1 MKRSWA
7 QLSQLS
13 GDIYIPQDFERTA
26 YRLVTEQ
33 VLYSSDRMSKNAYH
47 LVETYLNDFAAA
59 LEPLGIRLERN
70 AHYRYV
76 VALPTHGEGT
86 AVSLEQTLLMLV
98 LRHRYDAAM
107 RQGLIE
113 DHGEVI
119 VELPDLQEAYQ
130 ALTGRPMPEL
140 GPLRDTLRMLRRWSV
155 CKTAECE
162 PDDPQPFRI
171 LVRPAI
177 VEIVGAQWLQ
187 RLDQHNRDD
196 DDSDDEDVAETGT
209 AEVSPEDSVTD
220 DSAETAIA
228 GTEID
233 GTEISATDMMSSDDV
248 SA

>member
-1 MKRSWA
+1 MKRSWTT
-7 QLSQLS
+7 LSQLS
-13 GDIYIPQDFERTA
+13 GGTYTTQHFERTA

-33 VLYSSDRMSKNAYH
+33 VLYSSDRNSRIDYH
-47 LVETYLNDFAAA
+47 LVETYFADFAAV

-76 VALPTHGEGT
+76 VALPAHGEGT
-86 AVSLEQTLLMLV
+86 AVSLEQTLLILV
-98 LRHRYDAAM
+98 LRQRYDAAM
-107 RQGLIE
+107 RQGQIE

-119 VELPDLQEAYQ
+119 VDLPDLQETYQ

-140 GPLRDTLRMLRRWSV
+140 GPLRDALRMLRRWSV
-155 CKTAECE
+155 CKTIECE

-196 DDSDDEDVAETGT
+196 GDDDRADRDDAADDVIVNDVVANDTL
-209 AEVSPEDSVTD
+209 DTD
-220 DSAETAIA
+220 DASA
-228 GTEID
+228 
-233 GTEISATDMMSSDDV
+233 
-248 SA
+248 

>member
-7 QLSQLS
+7 HLSQLS
-13 GDIYIPQDFERTA
+13 GDLYITQDFERAA

-47 LVETYLNDFAAA
+47 LVETYFNDFAAA

-76 VALPTHGEGT
+76 VALPTHGEG
-86 AVSLEQTLLMLV
+86 AVVTLEQTLLMLV
-98 LRHRYDAAM
+98 LRHRYDVAM
-107 RQGLIE
+107 RQGQIE
-113 DHGEVI
+113 DLGEVM
-119 VELPDLQEAYQ
+119 VDLPELQEAYQ
-130 ALTGRPMPEL
+130 SLTGRPMPEL

-155 CKTAECE
+155 CKTVECE
-162 PDDPQPFRI
+162 ADDPQPFRI

-187 RLDQHNRDD
+187 RLDQHNCGDD
-196 DDSDDEDVAETGT
+196 DGEDGNDDTT
-209 AEVSPEDSVTD
+209 TD
-220 DSAETAIA
+220 
-228 GTEID
+228 
-233 GTEISATDMMSSDDV
+233 ATDMTDTDDV

>member
-7 QLSQLS
+7 TLGQLS
-13 GDIYIPQDFERTA
+13 GGAYIAQDFERAA

-33 VLYSSDRMSKNAYH
+33 VLYSSDRNSRIAYH
-47 LVETYLNDFAAA
+47 LIETYFADFAGA

-76 VALPTHGEGT
+76 VALPAHGEGT

-107 RQGLIE
+107 RQGQIE

-119 VELPDLQEAYQ
+119 VELPELQEAYQ
-130 ALTGRPMPEL
+130 ALTARPMPEL
-140 GPLRDTLRMLRRWSV
+140 GTLRDALRTLRRWSV
-155 CKTAECE
+155 CKTVECE

-187 RLDQHNRDD
+187 RLDQHNRGE
-196 DDSDDEDVAETGT
+196 DEN
-209 AEVSPEDSVTD
+209 EDRD
-220 DSAETAIA
+220 AA
-228 GTEID
+228 D
-233 GTEISATDMMSSDDV
+233 GAPHEATDTDTTDSDDV

>member
-7 QLSQLS
+7 HLSQLS
-13 GDIYIPQDFERTA
+13 GDLYIPQDFERAA

-47 LVETYLNDFAAA
+47 LVESYFSDFSAA

-86 AVSLEQTLLMLV
+86 AVSLEQTLLILV
-98 LRHRYDAAM
+98 LRHRYDVAM
-107 RQGLIE
+107 RQGQIE
-113 DHGEVI
+113 DQGEVI

-155 CKTAECE
+155 CKTVECE

-196 DDSDDEDVAETGT
+196 D
-209 AEVSPEDSVTD
+209 EDSGGD
-220 DSAETAIA
+220 ADHDAA
-228 GTEID
+228 
-233 GTEISATDMMSSDDV
+233 ATDTTDTDDV

>member
-1 MKRSWA
+1 MKRSWT

-13 GDIYIPQDFERTA
+13 GGTYIAQDFERAA

-33 VLYSSDRMSKNAYH
+33 VLYSSDRTSRNAYH
-47 LVETYLNDFAAA
+47 LVETYLADFAAA

-76 VALPTHGEGT
+76 VALPAHGEGT
-86 AVSLEQTLLMLV
+86 AVSLEQTLLILV

-107 RQGLIE
+107 RQGQIE

-119 VELPDLQEAYQ
+119 VELPELQEAYQ
-130 ALTGRPMPEL
+130 ALTGRVMPEL
-140 GPLRDTLRMLRRWSV
+140 GPLRDALRMLRRWSV
-155 CKTAECE
+155 CKVVDCE
-162 PDDPQPFRI
+162 ADDPQPFRI

-196 DDSDDEDVAETGT
+196 DEDEDRELDIDGATTAVMGT
-209 AEVSPEDSVTD
+209 AVIDTDTMDTD
-220 DSAETAIA
+220 DASA
-228 GTEID
+228 
-233 GTEISATDMMSSDDV
+233 
-248 SA
+248 